1 MRKRKAWQ
9 TNLMM
14 LKEKPKHQPKIFE
27 LKSKDYK
34 KRFIQN
40 ILIFSQTARTPV
52 KNSTYTPEF
61 NQLITFT
68 EFFPPLCKRIKIQ
81 MKDSDIS
88 KNEIIG
94 ILLVFYSTVYTQS
107 GGRISITIYTVKT
120 SDIRLAGF

>member
-1 MRKRKAWQ
+1 M
-9 TNLMM
+9 
-14 LKEKPKHQPKIFE
+14 
-27 LKSKDYK
+27 
-34 KRFIQN
+34 
-40 ILIFSQTARTPV
+40 

-107 GGRISITIYTVKT
+107 GRRIGITIYTVKT
-120 SDIRLAGF
+120 RLRQVISDEAQPDSDRRSPIILYGKYDSITRFLLQGFIKSF